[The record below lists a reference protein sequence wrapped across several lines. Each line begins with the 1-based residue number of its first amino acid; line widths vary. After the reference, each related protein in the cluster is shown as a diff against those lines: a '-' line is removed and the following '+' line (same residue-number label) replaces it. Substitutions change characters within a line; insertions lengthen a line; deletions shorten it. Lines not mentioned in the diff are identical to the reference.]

1 MNSGSILLKAH
12 QMCRF
17 SFGSNGIYVGG
28 KDLVLSELAGGFQL
42 SGGPTQSLK
51 GNRKVAKL
59 TFTLGGA
66 PSVPR

>member
-1 MNSGSILLKAH
+1 M
-12 QMCRF
+12 
-17 SFGSNGIYVGG
+17 
-28 KDLVLSELAGGFQL
+28 SELAGGFQL

-59 TFTLGGA
+59 TFALGGV